1 MTSGHNNRCG
11 TYLDILNAMPSYF
24 PLDSKLTGDILTD
37 VVKLIFHNYV
47 WQTEQ
52 VSVTD
57 EFREFVYLFPRST

>member
-1 MTSGHNNRCG
+1 MFRAVGNCWLLALVEIMTSGHNNRCG

-47 WQTEQ
+47 
-52 VSVTD
+52 
-57 EFREFVYLFPRST
+57 